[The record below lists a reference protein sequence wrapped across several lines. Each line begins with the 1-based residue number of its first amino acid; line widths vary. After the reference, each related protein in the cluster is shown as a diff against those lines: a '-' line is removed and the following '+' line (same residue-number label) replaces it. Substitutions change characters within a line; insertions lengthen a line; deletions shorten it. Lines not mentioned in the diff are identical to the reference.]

1 MQCKVTRRQ
10 EEEEIKKKKGQRE
23 RNSSLEGRDESQDV
37 MQRGRVKSRREG
49 SRGGREGDVE
59 RDILLPARA
68 KIISPGL
75 VWRNVQ
81 AD

>member
-10 EEEEIKKKKGQRE
+10 EEEEIKKKQGQRE
-23 RNSSLEGRDESQDV
+23 RNSGLEGRGESQDV
-37 MQRGRVKSRREG
+37 MHGGRVKAADER
-49 SRGGREGDVE
+49 GREGDVE

-75 VWRNVQ
+75 VRSNVHVGLK
-81 AD
+81 